1 MIVFNLGC
9 ENSHR
14 FEGWF
19 ASSEDFERQIGGK
32 LVSCPMCGNANISR
46 LPHAAC
52 PMCGNANISRL
63 PHAAYVNTSPRERLA
78 RATASSAQQYANVGV
93 ELLAKLVEHIVE
105 NTEDVGAA
113 FPEEAR
119 KIHYREAPDR
129 RIRGTA
135 SRDEVEALKDE
146 GVEIVALP
154 IPAHRLGKTH

>member
-19 ASSEDFERQIGGK
+19 ASSEDFERQVGGR
-32 LVSCPMCGNANISR
+32 LVACPLCGNANIAR
-46 LPHAAC
+46 LPHAAHVKS
-52 PMCGNANISRL
+52 GA
-63 PHAAYVNTSPRERLA
+63 RERPA
-78 RATASSAQQYANVGV
+78 RAEGVPSQQYANMGSEV
-93 ELLAKLVEHIVE
+93 LAKLVERIIE

-119 KIHYREAPDR
+119 KIHYREAPER

-135 SRDEVEALKDE
+135 SRDEVEALKEE
-146 GVEIVALP
+146 GVEVVALP
-154 IPAHRLGKTH
+154 LPAHRAGKTH

>member
-19 ASSEDFERQIGGK
+19 ASSEDFEQQLEGK
-32 LVSCPMCGNANISR
+32 LVACPLCGSAGVVR
-46 LPHAAC
+46 LPH
-52 PMCGNANISRL
+52 
-63 PHAAYVNTSPRERLA
+63 TSHIRTGGKDRGRTPGVSPA
-78 RATASSAQQYANVGV
+78 GTVSQQYANVGS
-93 ELLAKLVEHIVE
+93 ELLARLVAHVVE

-119 KIHYREAPDR
+119 KIHYRELPDR

-135 SRDEVEALKDE
+135 SREEVEALKDE
-146 GVEIVALP
+146 GIEVVALP

>member
-46 LPHAAC
+46 LPHAA
-52 PMCGNANISRL
+52 
-63 PHAAYVNTSPRERLA
+63 YVNTSPRERPA
-78 RATASSAQQYANVGV
+78 RVTAQSAQQYANVGV

>member
-19 ASSEDFERQIGGK
+19 ASNEDYERQVGGK
-32 LVSCPMCGNANISR
+32 LVACPLCGNANVSR
-46 LPHAAC
+46 LPHAAHIKTGAKERRGR
-52 PMCGNANISRL
+52 PDS
-63 PHAAYVNTSPRERLA
+63 AAALQP
-78 RATASSAQQYANVGV
+78 QYANVGS

-119 KIHYREAPDR
+119 KIHYREAPER

-135 SRDEVEALKDE
+135 SRDEVESLKEE

>member
-19 ASSEDFERQIGGK
+19 TSSEDFEHQLGRK
-32 LVSCPMCGNANISR
+32 LVACPLCGNANIVR
-46 LPHAAC
+46 LPHA
-52 PMCGNANISRL
+52 S
-63 PHAAYVNTSPRERLA
+63 HVNKSGRSPRTGAL
-78 RATASSAQQYANVGV
+78 TAQQQYANVGV
-93 ELLAKLVEHIVE
+93 EMLTKLVEHIVE
-105 NTEDVGAA
+105 NTEDVGPA

-119 KIHYREAPDR
+119 KIHYRETPER

-146 GVEIVALP
+146 GIEVVALP

>member
-19 ASSEDFERQIGGK
+19 ASNEDFERQVAGK
-32 LVSCPMCGNANISR
+32 LLTCPMCGNASILR
-46 LPHAAC
+46 LPNAPNIVTGAKEKERPARHEGRAVSAQHY
-52 PMCGNANISRL
+52 ANIG
-63 PHAAYVNTSPRERLA
+63 AEV
-78 RATASSAQQYANVGV
+78 
-93 ELLAKLVEHIVE
+93 LAKFVEHIVE
-105 NTEDVGAA
+105 TTEDVGPA

-119 KIHYREAPDR
+119 KIHYQEAPER

-146 GVEIVALP
+146 GVEVVALP

>member
-19 ASSEDFERQIGGK
+19 ASSEDFERQFGGK
-32 LVSCPMCGNANISR
+32 LVTCPMCGNGNISR
-46 LPHAAC
+46 LPHAT
-52 PMCGNANISRL
+52 
-63 PHAAYVNTSPRERLA
+63 YVNTGHRERPA
-78 RATASSAQQYANVGV
+78 RAAATAQQYANVGV

-105 NTEDVGAA
+105 KTVDVGAA

-119 KIHYREAPDR
+119 KIHYREAPER

-135 SRDEVEALKDE
+135 SRDEVEALKEE

>member
-19 ASSEDFERQIGGK
+19 ASNEDFERQIGGK
-32 LVSCPMCGNANISR
+32 LVTCPLCGNANVSR
-46 LPHAAC
+46 LPHAAHIRT
-52 PMCGNANISRL
+52 GAK
-63 PHAAYVNTSPRERLA
+63 ERRPA
-78 RATASSAQQYANVGV
+78 RAEPDAATLQQYANVGSEV
-93 ELLAKLVEHIVE
+93 LAKLIEHIIE

-119 KIHYREAPDR
+119 RIHYQEAPDR

-135 SRDEVEALKDE
+135 SRDEIEVLKDE
-146 GVEIVALP
+146 GIEVVALP